1 MAIEKRAKG
10 SATFGKKKS
19 TPADVVVLFG
29 ATGDLAKKKLFPA
42 LYNMELTGGLN
53 ADVVGVA
60 STRWDHKQFVD
71 NAFEAIRAR
80 VPNVDEKIIE
90 KLDAKLDLV
99 VGNYEDPQVYR
110 DLAEKIKDKIKPVI
124 YLAIPPALF
133 AQVTEGLAAV
143 GLTDRARVVVEK
155 PFGRDLQS
163 AIELQDTLESVL
175 PEIRLYRIDH
185 YLGKESVEDILIF
198 RFANSIWEPL
208 WNRRYINSVQ
218 ITMAEDFGI
227 EGRGKFY
234 DEVGAF
240 RDVLQNHLLQVLA
253 LIAMEPPADLT
264 SQFMEDEK
272 IKVFRAIDTLEPKDI
287 VRGQYVGYLD
297 ETGVAA
303 NSDTETFAAA
313 VVHVDNWRWAG
324 VPFYMRTGK
333 NLKETVLEVVVEFK
347 QPPRMLFAE
356 TQAGSPN
363 VLRFRLGKNDGVD
376 IELMAK
382 APGDKLHTVPVQ
394 LNVEFS
400 AALGDRQEAYERLL
414 RAAMAGDHM
423 RFTRIDSV
431 LETWRILDKVI
442 HGGVPV
448 YPYFKG
454 TWGPEKVDELV
465 PNGWIEL

>member
-1 MAIEKRAKG
+1 MALHDA
-10 SATFGKKKS
+10 
-19 TPADVVVLFG
+19 
-29 ATGDLAKKKLFPA
+29 
-42 LYNMELTGGLN
+42 LN
-53 ADVVGVA
+53 AEVVGVA
-60 STRWDHKQFVD
+60 STRWDHEQFIS
-71 NAFEAIRAR
+71 NAFEAIRTR
-80 VPNVDEKIIE
+80 VPNVDEKILASLDK
-90 KLDAKLDLV
+90 KLSLV
-99 VGNYEDPQVYR
+99 VGNYEDPKVYE
-110 DLAEKIKDKIKPVI
+110 DLAQKLEGKIKPVI
-124 YLAIPPALF
+124 YLAIPPVLF
-133 AQVTEGLAAV
+133 EQVTQGLARV
-143 GLTDRARVVVEK
+143 GLTKTARLVVEK
-155 PFGRDLQS
+155 PFGRDLES
-163 AIELQDTLESVL
+163 AIKLQESIEAVL
-175 PEIRLYRIDH
+175 PEVRIYRIDH

-227 EGRGKFY
+227 EGRGAFY
-234 DEVGAF
+234 DEVGAL

-253 LIAMEPPADLT
+253 LIAMEPPSDLT
-264 SQFMEDEK
+264 SQYMEDEK
-272 IKVFRAIDTLEPKDI
+272 MKVFRSIESLMPSDV

-297 ETGVAA
+297 EKGVAPG
-303 NSDTETFAAA
+303 STTETFVAA

-356 TQAGSPN
+356 SQAGSPN

-382 APGDKLHTVPVQ
+382 APGDKLETLPVQ

-423 RFTRIDSV
+423 RFARIDSV
-431 LETWRILDKVI
+431 LETWRILEPII
-442 HGGVPV
+442 HGEVPV

-454 TWGPEKVDELV
+454 TWGPEKVEELI
-465 PNGWIEL
+465 PEGWIEL

>member
-1 MAIEKRAKG
+1 MSNRP
-10 SATFGKKKS
+10 KKKS
-19 TPADVVVLFG
+19 TPADVLVLFG

-42 LYNMELTGGLN
+42 LYNMALHGALDAE
-53 ADVVGVA
+53 VVGVA
-60 STRWDHKQFVD
+60 STKWDHEQFIS
-71 NAFEAIRAR
+71 NAFEAIRTR
-80 VPNVDEKIIE
+80 VPNVDETVLAGLDK
-90 KLDAKLDLV
+90 KLSLV
-99 VGNYEDPQVYR
+99 VGNYEDPKVYE
-110 DLAEKIKDKIKPVI
+110 DLALKLEGKIKPVI
-124 YLAIPPALF
+124 YLAIPPVLF
-133 AQVTEGLAAV
+133 EQVTQGLARV
-143 GLTDRARVVVEK
+143 GLTKTARLVVEK
-155 PFGRDLQS
+155 PFGRDLES
-163 AIELQDTLESVL
+163 ATKLQESIEAVL
-175 PEIRLYRIDH
+175 PEIRIYRIDH

-227 EGRGKFY
+227 EGRGAFY
-234 DEVGAF
+234 DEVGGL

-253 LIAMEPPADLT
+253 LIAMEPPSDLT
-264 SQFMEDEK
+264 SQYMEDEK
-272 IKVFRAIDTLEPKDI
+272 MKVFRSIDSLQPSDV

-297 ETGVAA
+297 EKGVAPG
-303 NSDTETFAAA
+303 STTETFVAA
-313 VVHVDNWRWAG
+313 VLHVDNWRWAG

-333 NLKETVLEVVVEFK
+333 NLKETVLEVIVEFK

-382 APGDKLHTVPVQ
+382 APGDKLETLPVQ

-423 RFTRIDSV
+423 RFARIDSV
-431 LETWRILDKVI
+431 LETWRILEPII
-442 HGGVPV
+442 HGEVPV

-454 TWGPEKVDELV
+454 TWGPEKVDELM
-465 PNGWIEL
+465 PQGWIEL

>member
-1 MAIEKRAKG
+1 MNSPVMHRG
-10 SATFGKKKS
+10 SS
-19 TPADVVVLFG
+19 LPLDADVLVMFG

-42 LYNMELTGGLN
+42 LYNMARHGALN
-53 ADVVGVA
+53 AEVVGVA
-60 STRWDHKQFVD
+60 STKWDHEQFVN

-80 VPNVDEKIIE
+80 VENVDESIIAQ
-90 KLDAKLDLV
+90 LDSKMSLV
-99 VGNYEDPQVYR
+99 VGNYEDPQVYK
-110 DLAEKIKDKIKPVI
+110 DLAAKLEGKKTPVI
-124 YLAIPPALF
+124 YLAIPPVLF
-133 AQVTEGLAAV
+133 EQVTQGLASV
-143 GLTDRARVVVEK
+143 GLAKIARLVLEK
-155 PFGRDLQS
+155 PFGRDLKS
-163 AIELQDTLESVL
+163 AIKLQDSLEAVM
-175 PEIRLYRIDH
+175 PENQIFRIDH

-208 WNRRYINSVQ
+208 WNRRYINSIQ

-227 EGRGKFY
+227 EGRGAFY
-234 DEVGAF
+234 DGVGAF

-253 LIAMEPPADLT
+253 LIAMEPPSELT
-264 SQFMEDEK
+264 SQYMEDEK
-272 IKVFRAIDTLEPKDI
+272 LKVFRAIDALEPHEI

-297 ETGVAA
+297 EKGVAPD
-303 NSDTETFAAA
+303 STTETFAAA
-313 VVHVDNWRWAG
+313 IVHVDNWRWAG
-324 VPFYMRTGK
+324 VPFYLRTGK
-333 NLKETVLEVVVEFK
+333 NLKETILEVVVEFR

-382 APGDKLHTVPVQ
+382 APGDKLATVPVQ

-431 LETWRILDKVI
+431 LETWRILDNVLTKPS
-442 HGGVPV
+442 PV
-448 YPYFKG
+448 FPYFKG

-465 PNGWIEL
+465 PHGWIEL

>member
-1 MAIEKRAKG
+1 MSNRP
-10 SATFGKKKS
+10 KKKS
-19 TPADVVVLFG
+19 TPADVLVLFG

-42 LYNMELTGGLN
+42 LYNMALHDALN
-53 ADVVGVA
+53 AEVVGVA
-60 STRWDHKQFVD
+60 STKWDHEQFVS
-71 NAFEAIRAR
+71 NAFEAIRTR
-80 VPNVDEKIIE
+80 VPNVDEKVLADLDK
-90 KLDAKLDLV
+90 KLSLV
-99 VGNYEDPQVYR
+99 VGNYEDPQVYE
-110 DLAEKIKDKIKPVI
+110 DLARKLDGKIKPVI
-124 YLAIPPALF
+124 YLAIPPVLF
-133 AQVTEGLAAV
+133 EQVTQGLARV
-143 GLTDRARVVVEK
+143 GLTKTARLVVEK
-155 PFGRDLQS
+155 PFGRDLES
-163 AIELQDTLESVL
+163 AIKLQESIEAVL
-175 PEIRLYRIDH
+175 PEVRIYRIDH

-227 EGRGKFY
+227 EGRGAFY
-234 DEVGAF
+234 DEVGAL

-253 LIAMEPPADLT
+253 LIAMEPPSDLT
-264 SQFMEDEK
+264 SQYMEDEK
-272 IKVFRAIDTLEPKDI
+272 MKVFRSIDSLQPSDV

-297 ETGVAA
+297 EKGVAPG
-303 NSDTETFAAA
+303 STTETFVAA

-333 NLKETVLEVVVEFK
+333 NLKETVLEVIVEFK

-356 TQAGSPN
+356 SQAGSPN

-382 APGDKLHTVPVQ
+382 APGDKLETLPVQ

-423 RFTRIDSV
+423 RFARIDSV
-431 LETWRILDKVI
+431 LETWRILEPII
-442 HGGVPV
+442 HGEVPV

-454 TWGPEKVDELV
+454 TWGPEKVDELM
-465 PNGWIEL
+465 PQGWIEL

>member
-1 MAIEKRAKG
+1 MSNRP
-10 SATFGKKKS
+10 KKKS
-19 TPADVVVLFG
+19 TPADVLVLFG

-42 LYNMELTGGLN
+42 LYNMALHGALDAE
-53 ADVVGVA
+53 VVGVA
-60 STRWDHKQFVD
+60 STKWDQEQFIS
-71 NAFEAIRAR
+71 NAFEAIRTR
-80 VPNVDEKIIE
+80 VPNVDETVLAGLDK
-90 KLDAKLDLV
+90 KLSLV
-99 VGNYEDPQVYR
+99 VGNYEDPKVYE
-110 DLAEKIKDKIKPVI
+110 DLALKLEGKIKPVI
-124 YLAIPPALF
+124 YLAIPPVLF
-133 AQVTEGLAAV
+133 EQVTQGLARV
-143 GLTDRARVVVEK
+143 GLTKTARLVVEK
-155 PFGRDLQS
+155 PFGRDLES
-163 AIELQDTLESVL
+163 ATKLQESIEAVL
-175 PEIRLYRIDH
+175 PEVRIYRIDH

-227 EGRGKFY
+227 EGRGAFY
-234 DEVGAF
+234 DEVGAL

-253 LIAMEPPADLT
+253 LIAMEPPSDLT
-264 SQFMEDEK
+264 SQYMEDEK
-272 IKVFRAIDTLEPKDI
+272 MKVFRSIDSLQPSDV

-297 ETGVAA
+297 EKGVAPG
-303 NSDTETFAAA
+303 STTETFVAA

-333 NLKETVLEVVVEFK
+333 NLKETVLEVIVEFK

-382 APGDKLHTVPVQ
+382 APGDKLETLPVQ

-423 RFTRIDSV
+423 RFARIDSV
-431 LETWRILDKVI
+431 LETWRILEPII
-442 HGGVPV
+442 HGEVPV

-454 TWGPEKVDELV
+454 TWGPEKVDELM
-465 PNGWIEL
+465 PQGWIEL

>member
-1 MAIEKRAKG
+1 MSNRP
-10 SATFGKKKS
+10 KKKS
-19 TPADVVVLFG
+19 TPADVLVLFG

-42 LYNMELTGGLN
+42 LYNMALHDALN

-60 STRWDHKQFVD
+60 STRWDHEQFIS
-71 NAFEAIRAR
+71 NAFEAIRTR
-80 VPNVDEKIIE
+80 VPNVEEKVLASLDK
-90 KLDAKLDLV
+90 KLSLV
-99 VGNYEDPQVYR
+99 VGNYEDPKVYE
-110 DLAEKIKDKIKPVI
+110 DLAQKLEGKIKPVI
-124 YLAIPPALF
+124 YLAIPPVLF
-133 AQVTEGLAAV
+133 EQVTQGLARV
-143 GLTDRARVVVEK
+143 GLTKTARLVVEK
-155 PFGRDLQS
+155 PFGRDLES
-163 AIELQDTLESVL
+163 AIKLQESIEAVL
-175 PEIRLYRIDH
+175 PEVRIYRIDH

-227 EGRGKFY
+227 EGRGAFY
-234 DEVGAF
+234 DEVGAL

-253 LIAMEPPADLT
+253 LIAMEPPSDLT
-264 SQFMEDEK
+264 SQYMEDEK
-272 IKVFRAIDTLEPKDI
+272 MKVFRSIESLMPSDV

-297 ETGVAA
+297 EKGVAPG
-303 NSDTETFAAA
+303 STTETFVAA

-356 TQAGSPN
+356 SQAGSPN

-382 APGDKLHTVPVQ
+382 APGDKLETLPVQ

-423 RFTRIDSV
+423 RFARIDSV
-431 LETWRILDKVI
+431 LETWRILEPII
-442 HGGVPV
+442 HGEVPV

-454 TWGPEKVDELV
+454 TWGPEKVEELI
-465 PNGWIEL
+465 PEGWIEL

>member
-1 MAIEKRAKG
+1 MSNRP
-10 SATFGKKKS
+10 KKKS
-19 TPADVVVLFG
+19 TPADVLVLFG

-42 LYNMELTGGLN
+42 LYNMALHGALDAE
-53 ADVVGVA
+53 VVGVA
-60 STRWDHKQFVD
+60 STKWDHEQFIS
-71 NAFEAIRAR
+71 NAFEAIRTR
-80 VPNVDEKIIE
+80 VPNVDETVLAGLDK
-90 KLDAKLDLV
+90 KLSLV
-99 VGNYEDPQVYR
+99 VGNYEDPKVYE
-110 DLAEKIKDKIKPVI
+110 DLALKLEGKIKPVI
-124 YLAIPPALF
+124 YLAIPPVLF
-133 AQVTEGLAAV
+133 EQVTQGLARV
-143 GLTDRARVVVEK
+143 GLTKTARLVVEK
-155 PFGRDLQS
+155 PFGRDLES
-163 AIELQDTLESVL
+163 ATKLQESIEAVL
-175 PEIRLYRIDH
+175 PEVRIYRIDH

-227 EGRGKFY
+227 EGRGAFY
-234 DEVGAF
+234 DEVGAL

-253 LIAMEPPADLT
+253 LIAMEPPSDLT
-264 SQFMEDEK
+264 SQYMEDEK
-272 IKVFRAIDTLEPKDI
+272 MKVFRSIDSLQPSDV

-297 ETGVAA
+297 EKGVAPG
-303 NSDTETFAAA
+303 STTETFVAA
-313 VVHVDNWRWAG
+313 VLHVDNWRWAG

-333 NLKETVLEVVVEFK
+333 NLKETVLEVIVEFK

-382 APGDKLHTVPVQ
+382 APGDKLETLPVQ

-423 RFTRIDSV
+423 RFARIDSV
-431 LETWRILDKVI
+431 LETWRILEPII
-442 HGGVPV
+442 HGEVSV

-454 TWGPEKVDELV
+454 TWGPEKVDELM
-465 PNGWIEL
+465 PQGWIEL

>member
-1 MAIEKRAKG
+1 M
-10 SATFGKKKS
+10 
-19 TPADVVVLFG
+19 PLDADVLVMFG

-42 LYNMELTGGLN
+42 LYNMARHGALN
-53 ADVVGVA
+53 AEVVGVA
-60 STRWDHKQFVD
+60 STKWDHEQFVN

-80 VPNVDEKIIE
+80 VENVDESIIAQ
-90 KLDAKLDLV
+90 LDSKMSLV
-99 VGNYEDPQVYR
+99 VGNYEDPQVYK
-110 DLAEKIKDKIKPVI
+110 DLAAKLEGKKTPVI
-124 YLAIPPALF
+124 YLAIPPVLF
-133 AQVTEGLAAV
+133 EQVTQGLASV
-143 GLTDRARVVVEK
+143 GLAKIARLVLEK
-155 PFGRDLQS
+155 PFGRDLKS
-163 AIELQDTLESVL
+163 AIKLQDSLEAVM
-175 PEIRLYRIDH
+175 PENQIFRIDH

-208 WNRRYINSVQ
+208 WNRRYINSIQ

-227 EGRGKFY
+227 EGRGAFY
-234 DEVGAF
+234 DGVGAF

-253 LIAMEPPADLT
+253 LIAMEPPSELT
-264 SQFMEDEK
+264 SQYMEDEK
-272 IKVFRAIDTLEPKDI
+272 LKVFRAIDALEPHEI

-297 ETGVAA
+297 EPGVAPD
-303 NSDTETFAAA
+303 STTETFAAA
-313 VVHVDNWRWAG
+313 IVHVDNWRWAG
-324 VPFYMRTGK
+324 VPFYLRTGK
-333 NLKETVLEVVVEFK
+333 NLKETILEVVVEFR

-382 APGDKLHTVPVQ
+382 APGDKLATVPVQ

-431 LETWRILDKVI
+431 LETWRILDNVLTKPS
-442 HGGVPV
+442 PV
-448 YPYFKG
+448 FPYFKG

-465 PNGWIEL
+465 PHGWIEL

>member
-1 MAIEKRAKG
+1 MNSPVIHRG
-10 SATFGKKKS
+10 SS
-19 TPADVVVLFG
+19 LPLDADVLVMFG

-42 LYNMELTGGLN
+42 LYNMARHGALN
-53 ADVVGVA
+53 AEVVGVA
-60 STRWDHKQFVD
+60 STKWDHEQFVN

-80 VPNVDEKIIE
+80 VENVDESIIAQ
-90 KLDAKLDLV
+90 LDSKMSLV
-99 VGNYEDPQVYR
+99 VGNYEDPQVYK
-110 DLAEKIKDKIKPVI
+110 DLAAKLEGKKTPVI
-124 YLAIPPALF
+124 YLAIPPVLF
-133 AQVTEGLAAV
+133 EQVTQGLASV
-143 GLTDRARVVVEK
+143 GLAKIARLVLEK
-155 PFGRDLQS
+155 PFGRDLKS
-163 AIELQDTLESVL
+163 AIKLQDSLEAVM
-175 PEIRLYRIDH
+175 PENQIFRIDH

-208 WNRRYINSVQ
+208 WNRRYINSIQ

-227 EGRGKFY
+227 EGRGAFY
-234 DEVGAF
+234 DGVGAF

-253 LIAMEPPADLT
+253 LIAMEPPSELT
-264 SQFMEDEK
+264 SQYMEDEK
-272 IKVFRAIDTLEPKDI
+272 LKVFRAIDALEPHEI

-297 ETGVAA
+297 EPGVAPD
-303 NSDTETFAAA
+303 STTETFAAA
-313 VVHVDNWRWAG
+313 IVHVDNWRWAG
-324 VPFYMRTGK
+324 VPFYLRTGK
-333 NLKETVLEVVVEFK
+333 NLKETILEVVVEFR

-382 APGDKLHTVPVQ
+382 APGDKLATVPVQ

-431 LETWRILDKVI
+431 LETWRILDNVLTKPS
-442 HGGVPV
+442 PV
-448 YPYFKG
+448 FPYFKG

-465 PNGWIEL
+465 PHGWIEL

>member
-1 MAIEKRAKG
+1 MNSPLPPRPG
-10 SATFGKKKS
+10 SHGFTPPE
-19 TPADVVVLFG
+19 PADVLVMFG

-42 LYNMELTGGLN
+42 LYNMALNGALN

-60 STRWDHKQFVD
+60 STKWDHEQFVN
-71 NAFEAIRAR
+71 NAFEAIRTR
-80 VPNVDEKIIE
+80 VPDVDEKVISQ
-90 KLDAKLDLV
+90 LDAKMSLV
-99 VGNYEDPQVYR
+99 VGNYEDPQVYK
-110 DLAEKIKDKIKPVI
+110 DLATKLEGKNNPVI
-124 YLAIPPALF
+124 YLAIPPVLF
-133 AQVTEGLAAV
+133 EQVTTGLASV
-143 GLTDRARVVVEK
+143 GLTKSARVVLEK
-155 PFGRDLQS
+155 PFGRDLKS
-163 AIELQDTLESVL
+163 AIKLQEALEAVM
-175 PEIRLYRIDH
+175 PESQIFRIDH

-227 EGRGKFY
+227 EGRGAFY
-234 DEVGAF
+234 DGVGAF

-253 LIAMEPPADLT
+253 LIAMEPPSELT
-264 SQFMEDEK
+264 SQYMEDEK
-272 IKVFRAIDTLEPKDI
+272 IKVFRAIDALEPQEV

-297 ETGVAA
+297 ETGVAKD
-303 NSDTETFAAA
+303 STTETFAAA
-313 VVHVDNWRWAG
+313 IVHVDNWRWAG

-333 NLKETVLEVVVEFK
+333 QLKETVLEVVVEFK
-347 QPPRMLFAE
+347 QPPRMLFAD

-382 APGDKLHTVPVQ
+382 APGDMLKTVPVQ

-431 LETWRILDKVI
+431 LETWRILEKVLDTNI
-442 HGGVPV
+442 PV

-465 PNGWIEL
+465 PHGWIEL

>member
-1 MAIEKRAKG
+1 MSNRP
-10 SATFGKKKS
+10 KKKS
-19 TPADVVVLFG
+19 TPADVLVLFG

-42 LYNMELTGGLN
+42 LYNMALHDALN
-53 ADVVGVA
+53 AEVVGVA
-60 STRWDHKQFVD
+60 STRWDHEQFIS
-71 NAFEAIRAR
+71 NAFEAIRTR
-80 VPNVDEKIIE
+80 VPNVDEKVLAGLDK
-90 KLDAKLDLV
+90 KLSLV
-99 VGNYEDPQVYR
+99 VGNYEDPKVYE
-110 DLAEKIKDKIKPVI
+110 DLAIKLEGKIKPVI

-133 AQVTEGLAAV
+133 EQVTQGLARV
-143 GLTDRARVVVEK
+143 GLTKTARLVVEK
-155 PFGRDLQS
+155 PFGRDLES
-163 AIELQDTLESVL
+163 AIKLQESIEAVL
-175 PEIRLYRIDH
+175 PEVRIYRIDH

-227 EGRGKFY
+227 EGRGAFY
-234 DEVGAF
+234 DEVGAL

-253 LIAMEPPADLT
+253 LIAMEPPSDLT
-264 SQFMEDEK
+264 SQYMEDEK
-272 IKVFRAIDTLEPKDI
+272 MKVFRSIDSLKPSDV

-297 ETGVAA
+297 EAGVAPG
-303 NSDTETFAAA
+303 STTETFVAA

-382 APGDKLHTVPVQ
+382 APGDNLETLPVQ

-414 RAAMAGDHM
+414 RAAMAGDNM
-423 RFTRIDSV
+423 RFARIDSV
-431 LETWRILDKVI
+431 LETWRILEPII
-442 HGGVPV
+442 HGEVPV

-454 TWGPEKVDELV
+454 TWGPEKVEELI
-465 PNGWIEL
+465 PQGWIEL

>member
-1 MAIEKRAKG
+1 MSNRP
-10 SATFGKKKS
+10 KKKS
-19 TPADVVVLFG
+19 TPADVLVLFG

-42 LYNMELTGGLN
+42 LYNMALHGALDAE
-53 ADVVGVA
+53 VVGVA
-60 STRWDHKQFVD
+60 STKWDHEQFIS
-71 NAFEAIRAR
+71 NAFEAIRTR
-80 VPNVDEKIIE
+80 VPNVDEKVLAGLDK
-90 KLDAKLDLV
+90 KLSLV
-99 VGNYEDPQVYR
+99 VGNYEDPQVYE
-110 DLAEKIKDKIKPVI
+110 DLARKLEGKIKPVI
-124 YLAIPPALF
+124 YLAIPPVLF
-133 AQVTEGLAAV
+133 EQVTQGLARV
-143 GLTDRARVVVEK
+143 GLTKTARLVVEK
-155 PFGRDLQS
+155 PFGRDLES
-163 AIELQDTLESVL
+163 ATKLQESIEAVL
-175 PEIRLYRIDH
+175 PEVRIYRIDH

-227 EGRGKFY
+227 EGRGAFY
-234 DEVGAF
+234 DEVGAL

-253 LIAMEPPADLT
+253 LIAMEPPSDLT
-264 SQFMEDEK
+264 SQYMEDEK
-272 IKVFRAIDTLEPKDI
+272 MKVFRSIDSLQPSDV

-297 ETGVAA
+297 EKGVAPG
-303 NSDTETFAAA
+303 STTETFVAA

-333 NLKETVLEVVVEFK
+333 NLKETVLEVIVEFK

-356 TQAGSPN
+356 SQAGSPN

-382 APGDKLHTVPVQ
+382 APGDKLETLPVQ

-423 RFTRIDSV
+423 RFARIDSV
-431 LETWRILDKVI
+431 LETWRILEPII
-442 HGGVPV
+442 HGEVPV

-454 TWGPEKVDELV
+454 TWGPEKVDELM
-465 PNGWIEL
+465 PQGWIEL